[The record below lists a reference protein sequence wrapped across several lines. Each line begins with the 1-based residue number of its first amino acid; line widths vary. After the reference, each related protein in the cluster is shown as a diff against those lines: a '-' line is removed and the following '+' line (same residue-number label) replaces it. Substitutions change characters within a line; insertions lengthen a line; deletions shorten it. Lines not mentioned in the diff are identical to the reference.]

1 MAQGRK
7 PSDVRRA
14 QLLEAAVAVI
24 GERGLCDIRISD
36 VAHRA
41 RASPALLVYYFGT
54 KERLLADALAF
65 ADERFYQQ
73 TARELESVD
82 TATGR
87 LVRLIELSCSED
99 SAGQDW
105 LLWLDLW
112 ARAVR
117 DPEVAAR
124 RELLDSKW
132 RGTIADVIREGQ
144 ESGEFDRKVDADDL
158 ALRLASLIDG
168 LAIQVILE
176 DPQVDAARMNEICAD
191 LVSRELGFTWP
202 ARRAR
207 VGARKRA
214 SR

>member
-1 MAQGRK
+1 MGEARK

-14 QLLEAAVAVI
+14 QILEAAVAVI

-36 VAHRA
+36 VARRA

-54 KERLLADALAF
+54 KERLLGDALAF
-65 ADERFYQQ
+65 AEDRFYRQ

-82 TATGR
+82 TATER

-99 SAGQDW
+99 STGQDW

-112 ARAVR
+112 ARAEMRLEPAV
-117 DPEVAAR
+117 R
-124 RELLDSKW
+124 RELLDSNW
-132 RGTIADVIREGQ
+132 RGTISRVIREGQ
-144 ESGEFDRKVDADDL
+144 ESGEFDRKVDPDDL

-168 LAIQVILE
+168 LAIQVILG
-176 DPQVDAARMNEICAD
+176 DPKVDAARMNAICGD
-191 LVSRELGFTWP
+191 MVSRELGFTWP

-207 VGARKRA
+207 AGARKRV